1 MMRGWWEGLQPRE
14 RRMLA
19 IGAAVVAAM
28 LGWALL
34 WYPLSHARAD
44 LAARV
49 AHQRDDLAWMRQAL
63 GEVGSLRAQG
73 ARSRADRQ
81 GKSLLA
87 LADVSARG
95 AGLTGALK
103 RVEPAGSDSV
113 RVNLE
118 IADFDALMSWLDALA
133 RDYGVQVTDFSADKV
148 EGLGLVNA
156 RVTLQDSKR

>member
-1 MMRGWWEGLQPRE
+1 MV
-14 RRMLA
+14 A
-19 IGAAVVAAM
+19 IGGVVVAAM

-34 WYPLSHARAD
+34 WYPLSHARGD
-44 LAARV
+44 LAVRV
-49 AHQRDDLAWMRQAL
+49 ARQRDDLAWMQQAL
-63 GEVGSLRAQG
+63 GETKSLRAQG
-73 ARSRADRQ
+73 AHARADRQ

-103 RVEPAGSDSV
+103 RVEPAGGDSV

-118 IADFDALMSWLDALA
+118 IADFDALMSWLDSLA

-156 RVTLQDSKR
+156 RVTLEDSKR